1 MATKN
6 AVKKT
11 ENKVDVTKAKASV
24 KQAAKDVKEVA
35 EVVVDK
41 VVDEVK
47 EAVADAKEEVVQKAK
62 KAAAKK
68 EIKTSLY
75 VQYLGKEVA
84 EKDMIASVKKA
95 WTKAGNK
102 VGDIKTI
109 TLYVKPEESAV
120 YYVINGTETGKVEF

>member
-1 MATKN
+1 MATKK

-75 VQYLGKEVA
+75 VQYLGKEIA

>member
-1 MATKN
+1 M
-6 AVKKT
+6 
-11 ENKVDVTKAKASV
+11 ASV